1 MRMHHISETHPSQIF
16 SYCPHCGH
24 KGFVF
29 DNNKAFTCSNCG
41 FRFYIN
47 AATAV
52 AAILASPDGKIVLT
66 RRKHEP
72 CAGAFDLPG
81 GFVDPLESAEDA
93 LKREI
98 LEELGITLNHTQYLT
113 SFANEYVYKGIS
125 YFTCDLAFV
134 CPVDDLSM
142 MKPADDV
149 AEAILINPSDVDFN
163 LISFQS
169 ITNIIKLF
177 IERYEI

>member
-1 MRMHHISETHPSQIF
+1 MHHLSETHPHKLF
-16 SYCPHCGH
+16 SFCPHCGH

-29 DNNKAFTCSNCG
+29 DGKKTFTCSACS

-47 AATAV
+47 AAAAV
-52 AAILASPDGKIVLT
+52 AAILVTPEGKIVLT

-72 CAGAFDLPG
+72 RAGTFDLPG
-81 GFVDPLESAEDA
+81 GFVDPMEGAEHA
-93 LKREI
+93 VKREV
-98 LEELGITLNHTQYLT
+98 LEELGITINQMQYLI
-113 SFANEYVYKGIS
+113 SFANEYVFKGIS